1 MNNFKL
7 PALTLGILLAAGN
20 AGADH
25 SVDQSGVTFSPMVGQ
40 YNFDS
45 NRDVED
51 DFLYSFG
58 LGYQFNSPWAVELVY
73 LGVRSE
79 TDRTNTHVDLDQIRL
94 DGLYHFPRE
103 GNFQTY
109 LAAGIGESEYT
120 RRFSDAVETNINA
133 GGGVRYFLSP
143 KLSLRG
149 DVRLIG
155 SLDEEDTD
163 VALSFGL
170 HYAFGGKSASHAPV
184 VSTPVAAA
192 APPADSDGDG
202 VPDSRD
208 QCPDSEAGAKVDEVG
223 CYIMIKEGHS
233 IALNVNFATNSSEV
247 TPEHY
252 AEVAKLSTFMREY
265 PHTSVVIEGHTD
277 DRGKA
282 DYNQGLSERR
292 AKAVAD
298 LLISREGV
306 DASRV
311 STKGYGES
319 SPMADSSVQGY
330 RAMNR
335 RVVAAVSVTVEKVL
349 KTEM

>member
-1 MNNFKL
+1 M
-7 PALTLGILLAAGN
+7 
-20 AGADH
+20 
-25 SVDQSGVTFSPMVGQ
+25 
-40 YNFDS
+40 
-45 NRDVED
+45 
-51 DFLYSFG
+51 
-58 LGYQFNSPWAVELVY
+58 Y
-73 LGVRSE
+73 LGAKTE
-79 TDRTNTHVDLDQIRL
+79 TDRNNAHVDLDQIRL
-94 DGLYHFPRE
+94 DGIYNFARV

-109 LAAGIGESEYT
+109 LAAGIGESEYA

-155 SLDEEDTD
+155 SADEEDTD
-163 VALSFGL
+163 IALSFGL

-184 VSTPVAAA
+184 VSAAVVAA
-192 APPADSDGDG
+192 APPADSDRDG
-202 VPDSRD
+202 VPDSQD
-208 QCPDSEAGAKVDEVG
+208 QCPDSEYGAKVDEVG

-233 IALNVNFATNSSEV
+233 IALNVNFANDSSDV

-265 PHTSVVIEGHTD
+265 PHASVVIEGHTD
-277 DRGKA
+277 DTGAA

-311 STKGYGES
+311 STQGYGES
-319 SPMADSSVQGY
+319 SPMADSSVAGY

-335 RVVAAVSVTVEKVL
+335 RVVAAVSVTVEKVQKATL
-349 KTEM
+349 

>member
-1 MNNFKL
+1 MNNFKISTL
-7 PALTLGILLAAGN
+7 ALGLLVAAGS
-20 AGADH
+20 ASADH
-25 SVDQSGVTFSPMVGQ
+25 SVDQSGITFSPMVGQ

-45 NRDVED
+45 HRDAQD
-51 DFLYSFG
+51 DLLYSFG

-73 LGVRSE
+73 LGSRTE
-79 TDRTNTHVDLDQIRL
+79 TDRTNTHVDFDQIRL
-94 DGLYHFPRE
+94 DGIYNFERE

-109 LAAGIGESEYT
+109 LAAGVGESEFT
-120 RRFSDAVETNINA
+120 RRNSDAVETNINA
-133 GGGVRYFLSP
+133 GGGVRYFISP

-149 DVRLIG
+149 DARLIS

-163 VALSFGL
+163 IALSVGL
-170 HYAFGGKSASHAPV
+170 HYAFGGKSATHAPV
-184 VSTPVAAA
+184 AAAAVVA
-192 APPADSDGDG
+192 APPADSDRDG

-208 QCPDSEAGAKVDEVG
+208 QCPDSEYGAKVDEVG

-233 IALNVNFATNSSEV
+233 IALNVNFANDSSEV
-247 TPEHY
+247 TSDHY

-265 PHTSVVIEGHTD
+265 PHASVMIEGHTD
-277 DRGKA
+277 DRGAA

-298 LLISREGV
+298 LLVSREGV

-319 SPMADSSVQGY
+319 SPMADSSVTGY
-330 RAMNR
+330 RAINR
-335 RVVAAVSVTVEKVL
+335 RVVAAVSVTVEKIQ
-349 KTEM
+349 KETM

>member
-1 MNNFKL
+1 MIGHF
-7 PALTLGILLAAGN
+7 
-20 AGADH
+20 
-25 SVDQSGVTFSPMVGQ
+25 
-40 YNFDS
+40 NFDS

-58 LGYQFNSPWAVELVY
+58 LGYQFDSPWAVELVY
-73 LGVRSE
+73 LGSRTE
-79 TDRTNTHVDLDQIRL
+79 TDRNNTHVDLDQIRL
-94 DGLYHFPRE
+94 DGIYNLPRK

-109 LAAGIGESEYT
+109 LAAGIGESDYT

-155 SLDEEDTD
+155 SMDEEDTD
-163 VALSFGL
+163 WALSVGM

-184 VSTPVAAA
+184 AAA
-192 APPADSDGDG
+192 APPADSDRDG
-202 VPDSRD
+202 VPDSQD
-208 QCPDSEAGAKVDEVG
+208 QCPDSEYGAKVDEVG

-233 IALNVNFATNSSEV
+233 IALNVHFANDSSDV
-247 TPEHY
+247 PSNHY

-277 DRGKA
+277 DTGPA

-292 AKAVAD
+292 AQAVAD
-298 LLISREGV
+298 LLVSREGV
-306 DASRV
+306 DGSRV

-319 SPMADSSVQGY
+319 SPMADSSVPGY

-335 RVVAAVSVTVEKVL
+335 RVVAAVSVTVEKIQ
-349 KTEM
+349 KATM

>member
-1 MNNFKL
+1 MNNFKISSL
-7 PALTLGILLAAGN
+7 ALGLLVAAGS
-20 AGADH
+20 ASADH
-25 SVDQSGVTFSPMVGQ
+25 SVDQSGITFSPMVGQ

-45 NRDVED
+45 NRDAED

-73 LGVRSE
+73 LGARTE
-79 TDRTNTHVDLDQIRL
+79 TDRTNTHVNLDQIRL
-94 DGLYHFPRE
+94 DGIYNFARE

-149 DVRLIG
+149 DARVIG
-155 SLDEEDTD
+155 SFDEEDTD
-163 VALSFGL
+163 IALSVGL
-170 HYAFGGKSASHAPV
+170 HYAFGGKSASHA
-184 VSTPVAAA
+184 SVAAVAA
-192 APPADSDGDG
+192 APPADSDRDG
-202 VPDSRD
+202 VPDSQD
-208 QCPDSEAGAKVDEVG
+208 ECPDSEYGAKVDEVG

-233 IALNVNFATNSSEV
+233 IALNVNFANNSSEV
-247 TPEHY
+247 TSEHY

-265 PHTSVVIEGHTD
+265 PHASVMIEGHTD
-277 DRGKA
+277 DRGTA

-298 LLISREGV
+298 LLVNREGV

-311 STKGYGES
+311 STRGYGES
-319 SPMADSSVQGY
+319 SPMADSSVAGY

-335 RVVAAVSVTVEKVL
+335 RVVAAVSVTVEKVQKETL
-349 KTEM
+349 